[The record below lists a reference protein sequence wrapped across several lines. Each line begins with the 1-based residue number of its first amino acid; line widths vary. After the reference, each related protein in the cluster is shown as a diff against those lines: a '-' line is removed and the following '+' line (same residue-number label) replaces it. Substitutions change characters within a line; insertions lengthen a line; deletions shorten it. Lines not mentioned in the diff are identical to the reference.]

1 MAEYLGLTVDIPS
14 NDPDHLEYLKA
25 AGEGRLVLQRCGECG
40 LLRYP
45 PGPACPYCQSLERDW
60 QEVSGKGTIYSY
72 EIVTQAINP
81 AYRELV
87 PYPVVLVE
95 LDEQRGVPDEHEA
108 LRLISSLVD
117 GDGGPESEQNVAI
130 GARVEAEFA
139 DLGDGLGLPRFRL
152 SDEPPEHELWQF
164 PS

>member
-1 MAEYLGLTVDIPS
+1 MAEYLGLTVDIPA
-14 NDPDHLEYLKA
+14 NDPDHIEYLQG
-25 AGEGRLVLQRCGECG
+25 AGEGRLVLQRCSDCN

-45 PGPACPYCQSLERDW
+45 PGPACPYCQSLEREW
-60 QEVSGKGTIYSY
+60 EEVSGRGTIYSY

-87 PYPVVLVE
+87 PYAVVLVE

-108 LRLISSLVD
+108 LRVISSLVD
-117 GDGGPESEQNVAI
+117 GDGAPEAEENVAI

-152 SDEPPEHELWQF
+152 SDETPEHELWQF